1 MKLIAAAALLMV
13 TATPVLAQ
21 TTAAPMPAT
30 PAPATP
36 TVTPGAAATGKYTVD
51 TPIEQLVADPAAK
64 AILESAIPGISAHP
78 SFDQFK
84 AMSLTQVQPY
94 SGGAITDEIVKKVAE
109 GLATIK

>member
-13 TATPVLAQ
+13 SATPVFAQ
-21 TTAAPMPAT
+21 TSAPAT

-36 TVTPGAAATGKYTVD
+36 SVAPGAAATGKFTVD

-64 AILESAIPGISAHP
+64 AVLESAIPGISQHP

-94 SGGAITDEIVKKVAE
+94 SGGVITDEIIKKVAE
-109 GLATIK
+109 GLAAIK